1 MKKKILLILLC
12 IYSLLSMAQL
22 PSPHITCKR
31 VQVAYPEKWAATEVD
46 FTANAFWYQYNFT
59 FNYQHEQVKVYAIN
73 NKNFFS
79 VDFLS
84 QLFIK
89 DIQKQYNITDRDFVR
104 TDSSLYHQSYN
115 IHGKNKTCVSVFQE
129 QDFVIFVI
137 KEKLSR
143 KSRAFWNKEHRIINI
158 LPRDTLKNE
167 YLADNIQEDVYN
179 KKQTL
184 INSIGVMDFDNNTQ
198 SIVNASIPATLLE
211 NKMGVGKTGLFQ
223 HISFAYPIDWQ
234 VMSSLQSNNKELIL
248 SSPAKQYIIVQQE
261 TDVVNKGSMV
271 YNSLKEERIIN
282 TLPGVVFDSQIHS
295 IRVVNGTLFQ
305 YKHFY
310 LAEKSLYGLLAFVNI
325 NQQLYSI
332 TIQSFSEIS
341 LDNIDYNMFFQ
352 SLVPNTNKD
361 IAGSLAAGNIRLKL
375 PEKYHITDYKKGY
388 EIYDFQSFEASAH
401 GYGTAS
407 INFYVINADLD
418 LITLATEHQ
427 KEQSAIFTDSDKIAL
442 NKLNEYSLVYYTS
455 SNDKALYCVTC
466 CFHYKGQTFLIDIH
480 TNALKDT
487 FFEGNDFIELLES
500 IDVVE

>member
-1 MKKKILLILLC
+1 
-12 IYSLLSMAQL
+12 MAQL
-22 PSPHITCKR
+22 PLPYITCKR
-31 VQVAYPEKWAATEVD
+31 VQVAYPEKWVVTEVD
-46 FTANAFWYQYNFT
+46 YTANAFWYQYNFT
-59 FNYQHEQVKVYAIN
+59 FNCHNEQVKVYAIN

-89 DIQKQYNITDRDFVR
+89 DIQNQYNIPKQNFVQ
-104 TDSSLYHQSYN
+104 TDSSLYHQSYS
-115 IHGKNKTCVSVFQE
+115 IHNPNKTYVSVFQQ
-129 QDFVIFVI
+129 QDFVVFII
-137 KEKLSR
+137 KEKLSN
-143 KSRAFWNKEHRIINI
+143 KSRAFWDKEQHIINI
-158 LPRDTLKNE
+158 LAPDTLKTE
-167 YLADNIQEDVYN
+167 YVADNLLEQICN
-179 KKQTL
+179 RKQAV
-184 INSIGVMDFDNNTQ
+184 INNTGVMSYDNNT
-198 SIVNASIPATLLE
+198 SSLANTSIPATLLE

-234 VMSSLQSNNKELIL
+234 VMPSSPNNDKEFIL

-261 TDVVNKGSMV
+261 SNVINKGSMV
-271 YNSLKEERIIN
+271 YNSLKEEKIIN
-282 TLPGVVFDSQIHS
+282 TLPGVVFDTQIHS
-295 IRVVNGTLFQ
+295 IRVVNGNLFQ

-310 LAEKSLYGLLAFVNI
+310 LAEKSLYGVLAFVRI
-325 NQQLYSI
+325 HQQLYSI
-332 TIQSFSEIS
+332 TIQSFSKIA

-352 SLVPNTNKD
+352 SFAPNISKD
-361 IAGSLAAGNIRLKL
+361 TTGSLIAGNIRLKL
-375 PEKYHITDYKKGY
+375 PEKYHITNYKKDY

-401 GYGTAS
+401 GYGSAT
-407 INFYVINADLD
+407 IKFNVIHADLD
-418 LITLATEHQ
+418 LIALATEHQ

-466 CFHYKGQTFLIDIH
+466 CFHYKGQTFIIDIH